1 MRTAAWGFGE
11 DDDLKAI
18 LGQFAALLA
27 RPARGRSADR
37 RVAGQSWFVPSRSA
51 LFAEFQ
57 NRCVV
62 FVASGIFVIF
72 AVFAVSVVDVVA
84 VNILR

>member
-1 MRTAAWGFGE
+1 LRHYW
-11 DDDLKAI
+11 
-18 LGQFAALLA
+18 LGQHPVVALTTASL
-27 RPARGRSADR
+27 DR
-37 RVAGQSWFVPSRSA
+37 VWFVPSQSA

-62 FVASGIFVIF
+62 FVVSGIFVIF
-72 AVFAVSVVDVVA
+72 AVSVVGVVA

>member
-1 MRTAAWGFGE
+1 LRHCWFGQHPVVALTAAS
-11 DDDLKAI
+11 L
-18 LGQFAALLA
+18 
-27 RPARGRSADR
+27 DR
-37 RVAGQSWFVPSRSA
+37 VWFVPSRSA

-62 FVASGIFVIF
+62 FVVSGIFVIF
-72 AVFAVSVVDVVA
+72 AIFAVSVVGVVA